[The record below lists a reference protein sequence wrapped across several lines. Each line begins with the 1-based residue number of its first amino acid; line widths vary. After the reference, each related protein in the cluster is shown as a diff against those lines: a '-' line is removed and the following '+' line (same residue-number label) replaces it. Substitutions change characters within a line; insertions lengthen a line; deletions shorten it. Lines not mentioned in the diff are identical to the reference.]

1 MEEFIEVKNI
11 DELYEYMT
19 TEVLEGRTNMSKLDV
34 IGYDGTAQPTKL
46 IYDYG
51 NGEIHIITE
60 SGTLSLG
67 ILFENYLK
75 DI

>member
-1 MEEFIEVKNI
+1 MRVEKAKDRN
-11 DELYEYMT
+11 T
-19 TEVLEGRTNMSKLDV
+19 
-34 IGYDGTAQPTKL
+34 IGYDGTEQPTKI

-51 NGEIHIITE
+51 NGKINIITE